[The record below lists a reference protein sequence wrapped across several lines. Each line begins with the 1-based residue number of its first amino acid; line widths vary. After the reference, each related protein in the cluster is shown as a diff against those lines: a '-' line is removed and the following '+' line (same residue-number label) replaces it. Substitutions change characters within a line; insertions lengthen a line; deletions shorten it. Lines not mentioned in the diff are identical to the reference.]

1 MVKLSGR
8 SYELMIDVLTEGSRD
23 ALMMDEL
30 LDGLKDGQ
38 MDKQTNRWINE

>member
-23 ALMMDEL
+23 TLMMDEL
-30 LDGLKDGQ
+30 LDGVMYGQ
-38 MDKQTNRWINE
+38 MDEQTNRCIN